1 MNRLYINL
9 ILFIMISGNV
19 FADNEFFGD
28 SKDTVFSFL
37 LWPDRGGLIDAST
50 SYQTMSLQLKDRW
63 HKALLPTYTGM
74 TVEIHKSNSRSLK
87 DFVHVVQNN
96 KPEAIEGCAWFV
108 EHEINQIKDGYI
120 RDRLYF
126 PVLAVRSK
134 KLDDLHAMIL
144 FRSNSVRWKGTLGVV
159 HPSYTLG
166 GRLQLENWENKLN
179 GPIDWVALNS
189 TDEVLRQ
196 FFIGS
201 IDAAAVP
208 EGTLSDFLVNH
219 GREDLRK
226 HLESVMIEPS
236 FNFTSIYLRKDIYN
250 QAFIRTM
257 VVENW
262 LRNHFEQGVKF
273 VPLTWPLLSEETL
286 RRFYLQ

>member
-1 MNRLYINL
+1 MNRLYINV
-9 ILFIMISGNV
+9 ILFMMISSNV
-19 FADNEFFGD
+19 FADHGFIGE

-50 SYQTMSLQLKDRW
+50 RYQTMNLLLKNRW
-63 HKALLPTYTGM
+63 HKALFPTYTGM
-74 TVEIHKSNSRSLK
+74 TVEIHKPNSRSLK
-87 DFVHVVQNN
+87 DFVQVVQKN
-96 KPEAIEGCAWFV
+96 KPEAIEGCAWFI
-108 EHEINQIKDGYI
+108 EHEINQTKNGYF
-120 RDRLYF
+120 RDRLYY
-126 PVLAVRSK
+126 PVLTVRNN

-166 GRLQLENWENKLN
+166 GRLQLENWEHKVN
-179 GPIDWVALNS
+179 GSVDWVALNS
-189 TDEVLRQ
+189 TGEVLRQ

-208 EGTLSDFLVNH
+208 EGSLNDFLANH

-226 HLESVMIEPS
+226 HLKSVMIEPS

-250 QAFIRTM
+250 QPFMRTM

-262 LRNHFEQGVKF
+262 LRNHFADNVKF
-273 VPLTWPLLSEETL
+273 VPLTWPFLSEKTL